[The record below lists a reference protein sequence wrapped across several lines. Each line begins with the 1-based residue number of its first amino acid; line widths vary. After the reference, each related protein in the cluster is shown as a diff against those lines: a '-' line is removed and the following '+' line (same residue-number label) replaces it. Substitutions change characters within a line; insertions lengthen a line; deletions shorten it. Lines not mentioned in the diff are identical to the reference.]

1 MARSAA
7 LASVALLGLTL
18 AGCAGGFAQ
27 AGLSLPAADGVQT
40 VSDAADALDGHRTT
54 GSDNA
59 KAAIAATDALGAFV
73 RDISAGQRA
82 LTGGE
87 RRATRSVIRL
97 LRDYSV
103 DQNGRRI
110 LSGTELVVR
119 SGSAEY
125 CQSSTGFTVNGIPS
139 LDDSF
144 GWQGATFS
152 SGTRTTDNRGSS
164 VWSARANGAVVQGA
178 IGNLSIVRGSGAAG
192 CPMSAPAFVLKG
204 GSAQNAFSLPLSVT
218 FRRGTLFNLSV
229 VDGKFA
235 SGESLE
241 VTTQTNRQP
250 VEVDGTISNGRTE
263 VATFRANAT
272 GSGTLTI
279 TSTGA
284 QYVIADW
291 IVVGT

>member
-1 MARSAA
+1 MVRSAA
-7 LASVALLGLTL
+7 LAGVALLGLIL

-27 AGLSLPAADGVQT
+27 AGLSLPAADSVQT

-59 KAAIAATDALGAFV
+59 KAAIAATDALGSFT

-82 LTGGE
+82 LAGGE
-87 RRATRSVIRL
+87 RRAPRTALHL
-97 LRDYSV
+97 LREYAI

-152 SGTRTTDNRGSS
+152 GGTRTTDNRGSS
-164 VWSARANGAVVQGA
+164 VWSARASGAVVQGA
-178 IGNLSIVRGSGAAG
+178 IGNLSIVRGSGAS

-204 GSAQNAFSLPLSVT
+204 GTAQNAFSLPLSMT

-241 VTTQTNRQP
+241 VTTQTSRQP
-250 VEVDGTISNGRTE
+250 IEVDGTISNGRTQ
-263 VATFRANAT
+263 VATFRANAA